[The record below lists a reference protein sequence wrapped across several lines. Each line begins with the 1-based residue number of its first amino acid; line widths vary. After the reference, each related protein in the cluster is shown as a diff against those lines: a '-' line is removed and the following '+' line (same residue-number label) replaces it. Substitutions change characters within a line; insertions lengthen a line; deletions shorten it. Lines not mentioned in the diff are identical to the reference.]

1 MRQRAMIAMALACR
15 PQLLIA
21 DEPTTAL
28 DVTIQAQIL
37 DLMLTLQD
45 EAKMSIQFISHNLA
59 VVSEVAHSIMVMYAG
74 KAVEYAPSDDLF
86 ANPLHPYTQGLIANS
101 AGSRQAGEAPVRHS
115 RPRNVR
121 HHSRLPFRR
130 PLSAGGRGMPPDG
143 AGFRGGRAGSSR
155 SLSQGWIMTELLTL
169 DRIHVDIPLEGGFL
183 KPKTVL
189 QAVNDVSLT
198 VSKGET
204 LALVGESGSGKTTL
218 GYVVAGLRKQ
228 TAGTVT
234 IGGSRANADGRPPV
248 QVIFQDPFS
257 ALDPRMVVGEIV
269 AEPLRLKGVA
279 SKARLAKAI
288 EVLGQVGLPPEAAG
302 RYPHQF
308 SGGQRQRIAIARAF
322 DRGTGNDR
330 CRRAP
335 VCPRRFD
342 PESGART
349 CWTTSSSSTGSAIF
363 SSAMIL
369 VSSGT

>member
-1 MRQRAMIAMALACR
+1 
-15 PQLLIA
+15 
-21 DEPTTAL
+21 
-28 DVTIQAQIL
+28 
-37 DLMLTLQD
+37 
-45 EAKMSIQFISHNLA
+45 
-59 VVSEVAHSIMVMYAG
+59 
-74 KAVEYAPSDDLF
+74 
-86 ANPLHPYTQGLIANS
+86 
-101 AGSRQAGEAPVRHS
+101 
-115 RPRNVR
+115 
-121 HHSRLPFRR
+121 
-130 PLSAGGRGMPPDG
+130 
-143 AGFRGGRAGSSR
+143 
-155 SLSQGWIMTELLTL
+155 MTELLTL

-234 IGGSRANADGRPPV
+234 FGGSRANADGRPPV

-308 SGGQRQRIAIARAF
+308 SGGQRQRIAIARALIAEPEMIVADEPLSALDVSIQSQVLNLLDDIKQQHGISYLF
-322 DRGTGNDR
+322 ISHDLGVVRHLADRVAVLYLGRLMEVAARDDLFGTPSHPYTQALLAAVPRIGKG
-330 CRRAP
+330 RRKKEQILRGEMPSPLAP
-335 VCPRRFD
+335 PSGCVFHTRCPRAQAICRETR
-342 PESGART
+342 PELLPAPGRPT
-349 CWTTSSSSTGSAIF
+349 QLSACHF
-363 SSAMIL
+363 KD
-369 VSSGT
+369 